1 MKFYE
6 NLPVGFTLPHADRWT
21 DRYDELSSPFWQ
33 MFCKG
38 IYEIGSCF
46 TEDLLYVHRKDELV
60 KKIT

>member
-1 MKFYE
+1 
-6 NLPVGFTLPHADRWT
+6 
-21 DRYDELSSPFWQ
+21 